1 MRVMCNLQVALT
13 CGGGF
18 LSALS
23 EISFTLMRPVL
34 SAGKRTRV
42 RYAQH
47 PQGLCGPPRREQHRN
62 VAWAFSLAL
71 HLVLTTP
78 TRREMPE
85 GNVRLVHALY
95 WFVDDELEPLALNLG
110 DAKFF
115 CFFSTRWNANA
126 FKHGQ
131 AMPPGQWT
139 MLSTESADHLVEVCE
154 RATGEGYTDFALNP
168 PPNYDGRDRRWG
180 LDEFKDIIER
190 PAGGER
196 YR

>member
-1 MRVMCNLQVALT
+1 
-13 CGGGF
+13 
-18 LSALS
+18 
-23 EISFTLMRPVL
+23 
-34 SAGKRTRV
+34 
-42 RYAQH
+42 
-47 PQGLCGPPRREQHRN
+47 
-62 VAWAFSLAL
+62 
-71 HLVLTTP
+71 
-78 TRREMPE
+78 MPE

-95 WFVDDELEPLALNLG
+95 WFVDDELEPLALNIG

-115 CFFSTRWNANA
+115 CFFSTRWNADA

-154 RATGEGYTDFALNP
+154 RATRGGYTDFALNP